1 MLSKVSMNFFDALIL
16 GIVEGITEFFPI
28 SSTGH
33 LILASKLLHL
43 PETEFLK
50 TFQIAIQLGAILA
63 IVALYWRKL
72 FFDQAMMKRLI
83 VALLP
88 ALGIGFLLYSMIKK
102 LFESSLVVVIALFL
116 GGIILI
122 LFEWWWK
129 KKDIEGM
136 ELGAMTYKTAFCIG
150 LFQTLSVVP
159 GVSRAGAT
167 LLGGML
173 LGMKRTA
180 IVEFSFLLAVPT
192 MVAATTLD
200 IFKNAALFSL
210 ANFSLLVVGFV
221 TSFVVALLAV
231 RFLLRFVETHTFM
244 AFGIYRIVIAVLFFI
259 FVL

>member
-1 MLSKVSMNFFDALIL
+1 MTFLDAVIL

-33 LILASKLLHL
+33 LILTAELLHL
-43 PETEFLK
+43 PETDFLK

-72 FFDQAMMKRLI
+72 LFDKAIIKRII

-88 ALGIGFLLYSMIKK
+88 ALGVGFVFYALIRQLL
-102 LFESSLVVVIALFL
+102 ESSLVVVGALFI
-116 GGIILI
+116 GGLVLI
-122 LFEWWWK
+122 VY
-129 KKDIEGM
+129 
-136 ELGAMTYKTAFCIG
+136 ELLRKQGEEQGVTLEAMTYQTAFLVG
-150 LFQTLSVVP
+150 LFQTLSVIP

-200 IFKNAALFSL
+200 VWKSAGLFSSADL
-210 ANFSLLVVGFV
+210 S
-221 TSFVVALLAV
+221 LLAV
-231 RFLLRFVETHTFM
+231 GFITAFLVAIAAVKFLLRFIETHTFM
-244 AFGIYRIVIAVLFFI
+244 AFGVYRMVVAVLFFV

>member
-1 MLSKVSMNFFDALIL
+1 MNFFDALIL
-16 GIVEGITEFFPI
+16 GVVEGITEFFPI

-33 LILASKLLHL
+33 LILVSKLLHL

-63 IVALYWRKL
+63 IVVIYWRKL
-72 FFDQAMMKRLI
+72 FFDRAVMKRLI

-102 LFESSLVVVIALFL
+102 LFESTLVVVIALFV

-129 KKDIEGM
+129 KKKIEGT
-136 ELGAMTYKTAFCIG
+136 ELTTMTYTTAFFIG

-167 LLGGML
+167 LLGGMI
-173 LGMKRTA
+173 LGLKRSA

-192 MVAATTLD
+192 MAAATTLD
-200 IFKNAALFSL
+200 IWKSAALFSFE
-210 ANFSLLVVGFV
+210 NFSLLVVGFV

-231 RFLLRFVETHTFM
+231 RFLLRFIETHTFM
-244 AFGIYRIVIAVLFFI
+244 AFGVYRIIVAILFFI